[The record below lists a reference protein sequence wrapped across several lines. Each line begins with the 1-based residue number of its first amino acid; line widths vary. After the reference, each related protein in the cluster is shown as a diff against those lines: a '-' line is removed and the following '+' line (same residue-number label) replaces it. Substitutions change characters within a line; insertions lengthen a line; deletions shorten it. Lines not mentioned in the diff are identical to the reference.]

1 MSKRVRVRG
10 DARAG
15 GDASQRPNGGLPTRL
30 GQVPASTTKGLKSG
44 PSAARKIAFDVLLR
58 VETAGGYS
66 DELLHEQ
73 LKQNI
78 SPVDAA
84 LATELTL
91 GTLRRQR
98 TLDWLIARL
107 LPSSKEKSSRSP
119 SPIERLDAEV
129 LVSLRLGLYQLRFL
143 ERVPARAAVSESVEL
158 VKRARKTS
166 AAGLVNAVLRRAAEE
181 AARGVAID
189 SLVPGDLEIAD
200 RLGILHSHPTW
211 LVERWLGAFGTE
223 QTVALLEAN
232 NRAPRISAAILDPA
246 RRNEIIQSLDRA
258 TLEVRP
264 GRLLRDAISI
274 SGGSPSHTET
284 FERGEIVLLDE
295 ASQAVASLLGVQRG
309 DSVLDLCAAPGGK
322 TALLATAAGLDGTV
336 VACDLHARRLR
347 TLGALMKRIGATNVR
362 GVVLDGTE
370 PLPFAQKFRRIL
382 VDAPC
387 SGTGTL
393 ARHPEIR
400 WRLKPGDFTELH
412 AKQVRLLRNALPF
425 LAPGGRLVYSTC
437 SMEAEENEQVVRD
450 ALGGFRGFRICR
462 AGEAMTPLLADGVSA
477 DAITGA
483 DGTLR
488 TSPATTQTDG
498 FYAALIECG

>member
-1 MSKRVRVRG
+1 M
-10 DARAG
+10 
-15 GDASQRPNGGLPTRL
+15 RPAADR
-30 GQVPASTTKGLKSG
+30 TKTH
-44 PSAARKIAFDVLLR
+44 PSVARKIAFDVLLR

-73 LKQNI
+73 LKQNV
-78 SPVDAA
+78 SQADAA

-98 TLDWLIARL
+98 TLDWVIARL
-107 LPSSKEKSSRSP
+107 LSSAKQKTARSSL
-119 SPIERLDAEV
+119 PIARLDPEV
-129 LVSLRLGLYQLRFL
+129 LIALRLGVYQLRFL

-158 VKRARKTS
+158 VKRARKKS
-166 AAGLVNAVLRRAAEE
+166 ATTLVNAVLRRAGEE

-189 SLVPGDLEIAD
+189 ATVPADLPAAE

-211 LVERWLGAFGTE
+211 LVERWLAAYGAE
-223 QTVALLEAN
+223 PTVALLEAD
-232 NRAPRISAAILDPA
+232 NRAPRIAAAVLDAA
-246 RRNEIIQSLDRA
+246 RRGDVARSLERA
-258 TLEVRP
+258 GLEVRP
-264 GRLLRDAISI
+264 GRLLRDAISL
-274 SGGSPSHTET
+274 SGGSPSHTGA

-295 ASQAVASLLGVQRG
+295 ASQAVALLLGVQPG

-322 TALLATAAGLDGTV
+322 TALLAAAAGPGGTV
-336 VACDLHARRLR
+336 VACDLHSRRLR
-347 TLGALMKRIGATNVR
+347 TLATLMKRIGVSNVR

-370 PLPFAQKFRRIL
+370 ALPFERKFQRIL

-400 WRLKPGDFTELH
+400 WRLKPGDFAELH
-412 AKQVRLLRNALPF
+412 AKQTRLLRNALPL

-437 SMEAEENEQVVRD
+437 SMEAEENEQVVKE
-450 ALGGFRGFRICR
+450 ALDECAGFRLSDARPAI
-462 AGEAMTPLLADGVSA
+462 APQLADGVTA
-477 DAITGA
+477 KAITGA
-483 DGTLR
+483 DGALR

-498 FYAALIECG
+498 FYAAVIERA

>member
-1 MSKRVRVRG
+1 MNATANRKK
-10 DARAG
+10 A
-15 GDASQRPNGGLPTRL
+15 
-30 GQVPASTTKGLKSG
+30 G
-44 PSAARKIAFDVLLR
+44 PSVARKIAFDVLLR
-58 VETAGGYS
+58 VGTAGGYS

-78 SPVDAA
+78 SSVDAA

-98 TLDWLIARL
+98 TLDWIIARL
-107 LPSSKEKSSRSP
+107 LPLPKDRNLRRSEP
-119 SPIERLDAEV
+119 VERLDAEV
-129 LVSLRLGLYQLRFL
+129 LISLRLGIYQLRFL

-158 VKRARKTS
+158 VKRARKLS

-189 SLVPGDLEIAD
+189 TLVPRDLATAE

-211 LVERWLGAFGTE
+211 LVERWLAQFGPDKTA
-223 QTVALLEAN
+223 ALLEAN
-232 NRAPRISAAILDPA
+232 NRAPRIAAAVLDPA
-246 RRNEIIQSLDRA
+246 RRGDVIGSLEEAGLEI
-258 TLEVRP
+258 RP
-264 GRLLRDAISI
+264 GRLLRNAMSI
-274 SGGSPSHTET
+274 SGGSPSHSEA

-295 ASQAVASLLGVQRG
+295 ASQAVAALLGVQPG

-322 TALLATAAGLDGTV
+322 TALLAAAAGRDGTV

-347 TLGALMKRIGATNVR
+347 TLTALMKRIGATNVR

-370 PLPFAQKFRRIL
+370 ALPFAQKFRRIL

-400 WRLKPGDFTELH
+400 WRLK
-412 AKQVRLLRNALPF
+412 A
-425 LAPGGRLVYSTC
+425 
-437 SMEAEENEQVVRD
+437 
-450 ALGGFRGFRICR
+450 
-462 AGEAMTPLLADGVSA
+462 
-477 DAITGA
+477 
-483 DGTLR
+483 
-488 TSPATTQTDG
+488 
-498 FYAALIECG
+498 

>member
-1 MSKRVRVRG
+1 VSAPRG
-10 DARAG
+10 
-15 GDASQRPNGGLPTRL
+15 
-30 GQVPASTTKGLKSG
+30 STSG
-44 PSAARKIAFDVLLR
+44 PSGRTKTEPSIARKIAFDVLLR
-58 VETAGGYS
+58 VERAGGYS

-73 LKQNI
+73 LKRNI
-78 SPVDAA
+78 SPADAA

-98 TLDWLIARL
+98 TLDWLIERL
-107 LPSSKEKSSRSP
+107 LPSPKDHSLRSSIP
-119 SPIERLDAEV
+119 VERLDPEV
-129 LVSLRLGLYQLRFL
+129 LISLRLGLYQLRFL

-158 VKRARKTS
+158 VKRARKMS
-166 AAGLVNAVLRRAAEE
+166 ATGLVNAVLRRAAEE

-189 SLVPGDLEIAD
+189 ALVPNDLAPAE

-211 LVERWLGAFGTE
+211 LVERWLGRFGAE
-223 QTVALLEAN
+223 QTVALLEAD
-232 NRAPRISAAILDPA
+232 NRAPRISAAVLDPA
-246 RRNEIIQSLDRA
+246 RRGDVIESLQTA
-258 TLEVRP
+258 GLEVRP
-264 GRLLRDAISI
+264 GRLLRDAISL
-274 SGGSPSHTET
+274 SGGSPSHSEA

-322 TALLATAAGLDGTV
+322 TALLATAAGFRGAV

-347 TLGALMKRIGATNVR
+347 TLAALMKRIGAAHVR

-370 PLPFAQKFRRIL
+370 SLPFAQKFRRIL

-400 WRLKPGDFTELH
+400 WRLNPGDFAELR
-412 AKQVRLLRNALPF
+412 AKQVRLLRNALP
-425 LAPGGRLVYSTC
+425 LLEPGGRLVYSTC
-437 SMEAEENEQVVRD
+437 SMEAEENEQVVKEV
-450 ALGGFRGFRICR
+450 LGECAGFQLRG
-462 AGEAMTPLLADGVSA
+462 AGTVIEPHLADGVSA
-477 DAITGA
+477 EAITGS
-483 DGTLR
+483 DGTMR

-498 FYAALIECG
+498 FYAALIERE

>member
-1 MSKRVRVRG
+1 MNTNTNK
-10 DARAG
+10 
-15 GDASQRPNGGLPTRL
+15 PKT
-30 GQVPASTTKGLKSG
+30 G
-44 PSAARKIAFDVLLR
+44 PSIARKIAFDVLLR

-73 LKQNI
+73 LRQNI
-78 SPVDAA
+78 SQADAA
-84 LATELTL
+84 LATKLTL
-91 GTLRRQR
+91 GLLRRQR

-107 LPSSKEKSSRSP
+107 LPSPKNRTPRNSASAERTP
-119 SPIERLDAEV
+119 RAANPIARLDAEV
-129 LVSLRLGLYQLRFL
+129 LIALRLGVYQMRFL

-158 VKRARKTS
+158 VKAARKKS

-181 AARGVAID
+181 AARGVKIN
-189 SLVPGDLEIAD
+189 SLVPSDLPSAE

-211 LVERWLGAFGTE
+211 LVERWLSRFGE
-223 QTVALLEAN
+223 KQTAALLEAD
-232 NRAPRISAAILDPA
+232 NRAPRIAAAVLGAA
-246 RRNEIIQSLDRA
+246 RRSDVIRSLEKA
-258 TLEVRP
+258 GLEVRP

-274 SGGSPSHTET
+274 SGGSPSHTEA

-295 ASQAVASLLGVQRG
+295 GSQAVASLLGVQAG

-322 TALLATAAGLDGTV
+322 TALLATAAGAGAEI

-347 TLGALMKRIGATNVR
+347 TLAALMKRIGVANVR

-400 WRLKPGDFTELH
+400 WRVKASDFSELH
-412 AKQVRLLRNALPF
+412 AKQVRLLRNALAM
-425 LAPGGRLVYSTC
+425 LETGGRLVYSTC
-437 SMEAEENEQVVRD
+437 SMEAEENEEVVKEVLAESAEFRLRD
-450 ALGGFRGFRICR
+450 AGTVIGPR
-462 AGEAMTPLLADGVSA
+462 LADGVSA
-477 DAITGA
+477 ETITGA
-483 DGTLR
+483 DGTMR

-498 FYAALIECG
+498 FYAAVIERS